1 MKDAMRIVAIRI
13 IAISTEMTEI
23 ATISEALLLPTAAA
37 VLGVIIEELTAST
50 VDRDGCTGV
59 VELIC

>member
-13 IAISTEMTEI
+13 IAISTEITEI

-50 VDRDGCTGV
+50 VDRDGRT
-59 VELIC
+59 ELIC

>member
-13 IAISTEMTEI
+13 IAISTEITEI

-50 VDRDGCTGV
+50 VDRDGCT
-59 VELIC
+59 ELIC

>member
-50 VDRDGCTGV
+50 VDRDRCTGV

>member
-50 VDRDGCTGV
+50 VDRDGCT
-59 VELIC
+59 ELIC

>member
-50 VDRDGCTGV
+50 VDRDGRTGV